1 MQGVGFRYFA
11 TSTAKKYPVSGYV
24 RNLDTGDVQ
33 VEVEGDKEAVMN
45 FLKELREGP
54 KWSHVENFQIEWK
67 KPEGAF
73 EDFSVKYS

>member
-1 MQGVGFRYFA
+1 M
-11 TSTAKKYPVSGYV
+11 